1 MGERWKTMALNIKDE
16 ETCQLTKKLA
26 QRTGES
32 LTFAVKMSVKER
44 LERQME
50 ASAKESRMEWLDQI
64 TKETA
69 EIMNDGRTSKQL
81 MDELYD
87 DETGLPK

>member
-1 MGERWKTMALNIKDE
+1 MALNIKDA
-16 ETCQLTKKLA
+16 ETYRLTKELA

-32 LTFAVKMSVKER
+32 LTLAVKVSVMER
-44 LERQME
+44 LERQMA
-50 ASAKESRMEWLDQI
+50 ASSKESRMEWLDRI

>member
-1 MGERWKTMALNIKDE
+1 
-16 ETCQLTKKLA
+16 
-26 QRTGES
+26 
-32 LTFAVKMSVKER
+32 
-44 LERQME
+44 ME